1 MVADELGTGSD
12 RGAGDGLGGDGGLG
26 GLGLDLSLV
35 LGLSMEEIPPFKCEQ
50 CNRQQPHEH
59 PAGVAVA
66 GPKLLH
72 FQVAKFGANAW
83 NWVPDGLRT
92 VCREKTRGCR
102 CHGTGSLGQWVDHVA
117 GPGSAEIKREI
128 PCPCLH
134 VEISTDEL
142 PKLMSQVVEH
152 YNGNLESGNLCGCMF
167 CMQKR
172 QLQEQN

>member
-1 MVADELGTGSD
+1 MVSDELGAGSD
-12 RGAGDGLGGDGGLG
+12 RGVGDGHGGDGGFG
-26 GLGLDLSLV
+26 GLRVGDKLV
-35 LGLSMEEIPPFKCEQ
+35 LGLSMEK
-50 CNRQQPHEH
+50 
-59 PAGVAVA
+59 
-66 GPKLLH
+66 KLLH